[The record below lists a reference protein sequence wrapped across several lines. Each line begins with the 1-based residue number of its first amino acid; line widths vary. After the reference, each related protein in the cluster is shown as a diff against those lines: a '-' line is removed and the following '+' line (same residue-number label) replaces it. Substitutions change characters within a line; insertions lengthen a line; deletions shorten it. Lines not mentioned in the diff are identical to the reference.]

1 MANSTL
7 EMEHIEFLD
16 GDGKTLREEGV
27 SRLWISIPNPGLFLL
42 LPRGAECLLLAGRP
56 GAPES
61 RPGPRLSSPP
71 ASVGA
76 PGGGTGTTPSGS
88 RSGSRSTWPASP
100 GTEMHRV
107 TGAARGTWTRPS
119 PRGWQGWEVY
129 RADMLWDLG

>member
-76 PGGGTGTTPSGS
+76 PGGGLGLRPVEAGAGADRPGPPRPAQRCTG
-88 RSGSRSTWPASP
+88 
-100 GTEMHRV
+100 
-107 TGAARGTWTRPS
+107 
-119 PRGWQGWEVY
+119 
-129 RADMLWDLG
+129 